1 MCVRAYMCVCV
12 CVKRVPPT
20 LSAIVPYLLVCF
32 VTAGVCSVVYFMV
45 SYSDS
50 GVCVCVCVCV
60 CMYMCLCVLVFASQ
74 WFVHTSVFALT
85 LLSLLTMP
93 GEGIVDNDMML

>member
-1 MCVRAYMCVCV
+1 MCVRAYMCVCVCV

-50 GVCVCVCVCV
+50 GVCVCVCICVCV
-60 CMYMCLCVLVFASQ
+60 Y
-74 WFVHTSVFALT
+74 
-85 LLSLLTMP
+85 LSLHPSGLF
-93 GEGIVDNDMML
+93 IHLFLLLHFYLC